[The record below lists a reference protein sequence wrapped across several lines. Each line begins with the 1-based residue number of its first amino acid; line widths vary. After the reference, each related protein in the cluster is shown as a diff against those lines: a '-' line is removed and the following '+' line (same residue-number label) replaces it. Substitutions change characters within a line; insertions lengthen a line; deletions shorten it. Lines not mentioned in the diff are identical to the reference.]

1 MLGFLIS
8 LTEQTLAENKQLIE
22 QMAQTGSR
30 YAFTSLQMPEEK
42 PADLQAVLLEIGA
55 CLKAYQVQWIADVSP
70 TTFEQF
76 TLNRLKAFGF
86 TGLRIDDGISMADI
100 AAMTEEWQVILNAS
114 TLTVA
119 DMDDLMNNHA
129 HMNQLAAWYNYY
141 PRPETGLEREAFI
154 KHTAFIK
161 SYAIETGAFIH
172 GDGKQRGPIFAGLP
186 TLEEHRHLHPLA
198 QYLDLRDCG
207 IDTVLVGD
215 LTLKSATMAQFEQWF
230 TDQVMVLHVQNQSS
244 FTWVDEVF
252 HVRRDVARDV
262 VRAADSRVRLAK
274 NYHPIVAEQTNERL
288 RGCVTI
294 DNATYLRYEG
304 EVQIMLTDLQADP
317 RVNVLGRVVETEH
330 SLLPFLNRP
339 CTAFA
344 FSAVK

>member
-8 LTEQTLAENKQLIE
+8 LTEQTVAENKRLIE
-22 QMAQTGSR
+22 RMAQTGSR

-55 CLKAYQVQWIADVSP
+55 CLKAHQVQWIADVSP
-70 TTFEQF
+70 MTFEQF

-100 AAMTEEWQVILNAS
+100 AAMTEEWQIILNAS
-114 TLTVA
+114 TLTAA
-119 DMDDLMNNHA
+119 DMNDLMNNHA
-129 HMNQLAAWYNYY
+129 HMNRLAAWYNYY

-172 GDGKQRGPIFAGLP
+172 GDGKQRGPIYAGLP
-186 TLEEHRHLHPLA
+186 TLEEHRDVHPLA

-215 LTLKSATMAQFEQWF
+215 LSLQSATMAQFERWF
-230 TDQVMVLHVQNQSS
+230 TDQLLLLHVDNQSD
-244 FTWVDEVF
+244 FAWLDDVF

-262 VRAADSRVRLAK
+262 IRAADSRVRLAQR
-274 NYHPIVAEQTNERL
+274 YHPIAAEQTNERL
-288 RGCVTI
+288 RGCITI
-294 DNATYLRYEG
+294 DNAAYLRYEG
-304 EVQIMLTDLQADP
+304 EVQIMLTDLQADS
-317 RVNVLGRVVETEH
+317 RVNVLGQVITGEH
-330 SLLPFLNRP
+330 SLLRFLNRP
-339 CTAFA
+339 GTAFA

>member
-8 LTEQTLAENKQLIE
+8 LTEQTIAENKQLIK

-42 PADLQAVLLEIGA
+42 PGDLQATLIEIGT
-55 CLKAYQVQWIADVSP
+55 CLKEHQVQWIADVSP
-70 TTFEQF
+70 TTFELF

-100 AAMTEEWQVILNAS
+100 AVLTEEWQIILNAS
-114 TLTVA
+114 TLTAA

-129 HMNQLAAWYNYY
+129 QMNQLAAWYNYY

-161 SYAIETGAFIH
+161 SYAIETGAFIK
-172 GDGKQRGPIFAGLP
+172 GDGKQRGPIFEGLP

-215 LTLKSATMAQFEQWF
+215 LTLKSTTLEQFERWF
-230 TDQVMVLHVQNQSS
+230 TEKVMLLHVQNQTN
-244 FTWVDEVF
+244 FAWLEDVF

-262 VRAADSRVRLAK
+262 IRSADSRVRFAGR
-274 NYHPIVAEQTNERL
+274 YHPIKAEQTNERL
-288 RGCVTI
+288 QGCVTL
-294 DNATYLRYEG
+294 DNAAYLRYEG
-304 EVQIMLTDLQADP
+304 EIQIMLTDLQANP
-317 RVNVLGRVVETEH
+317 RVNVLGRIVETER

-339 CTAFA
+339 CTSFA